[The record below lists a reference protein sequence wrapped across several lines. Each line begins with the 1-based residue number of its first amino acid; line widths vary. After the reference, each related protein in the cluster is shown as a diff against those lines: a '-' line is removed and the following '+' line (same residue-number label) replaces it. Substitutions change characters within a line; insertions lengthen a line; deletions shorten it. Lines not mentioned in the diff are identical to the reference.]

1 MLSYMECFPSVTT
14 ASQSEPV
21 SFAERSSDICK
32 PDSSD
37 GVAKF
42 STKLSRLF
50 SQKHLWT
57 LGSLR
62 KLYLFRNVFTQGK
75 VHVGVANGKV
85 AIGCKTKYLFF
96 IIWI

>member
-1 MLSYMECFPSVTT
+1 MLSYMECFLLVTT
-14 ASQSEPV
+14 ASQSELV
-21 SFAERSSDICK
+21 SFGEHLQ

-42 STKLSRLF
+42 STKFSSLF

-57 LGSLR
+57 LGSLIKETLFISECIYPKESRRR
-62 KLYLFRNVFTQGK
+62 KWKSYSWMQNEVF
-75 VHVGVANGKV
+75 
-85 AIGCKTKYLFF
+85 IFF